1 MGALQGPAELL
12 PVSSSGHLALLPR
25 LLGWHYSDLP
35 SDARKTFEV
44 ACHAGSVPVVVAAA
58 RRLHRRAGERPDL
71 AALPLAVLPTGVA
84 GLAFERPIEAGL
96 GGPRS
101 VAAAQIGAGLA
112 LALADRRGGERERSG
127 PADHLAVG
135 VAQAVALVPGVSRL
149 GAALTAARMRGL
161 SRRAS
166 LRLAL
171 AAAAPVTLGAAALK
185 AARAAGGKLDRDLHA
200 AALAG
205 GGAALLSTAAA
216 YPLLARL
223 ERTPSYAPLA
233 AYRIGFGVLALAA
246 AGSEWARPPC
256 LNGADG
262 RRRVRARRRRPV
274 RLGLGRVRPRR
285 GPRRHPDPA

>member
-1 MGALQGPAELL
+1 
-12 PVSSSGHLALLPR
+12 VSSSGHLALLPR
-25 LLGWHYSDLP
+25 LLGWHYASLPGDL
-35 SDARKTFEV
+35 RKTFEV
-44 ACHAGSVPVVVAAA
+44 ACHAGSVPVLVAAA

-71 AALPLAVLPTGVA
+71 AALALAVLPAGVA
-84 GLAFERPIEAGL
+84 GLAFERPIESGL

-112 LALADRRGGERERSG
+112 LALADRRRAERERSA

-149 GAALTAARMRGL
+149 GAALTAARLRGL
-161 SRRAS
+161 SRPAS

-185 AARAAGGKLDRDLHA
+185 AARAAGGELDRDLLA

-205 GGAALLSTAAA
+205 AGAALLSAAAA
-216 YPLLARL
+216 YPLLAHL
-223 ERTPSYAPLA
+223 ERAPSYAPLA
-233 AYRIGFGVLALAA
+233 AYRVGLGVLALSAA
-246 AGSEWARPPC
+246 PGVGRPPC

-285 GPRRHPDPA
+285 GPRRHPDGA